1 MTLSFWTH
9 LDSVLKIWLFYSIEK
24 LFNTLFRKLKHRK
37 NKTTIIPKL
46 FKLTTLFQP
55 VLAMSH

>member
-24 LFNTLFRKLKHRK
+24 LLNTLFRKLKHRK
-37 NKTTIIPKL
+37 NKTNVIPKL
-46 FKLTTLFQP
+46 FKPTTLFQLL
-55 VLAMSH
+55 LAMSH